1 MLVFAGIFTAINAAV
16 IFMKL
21 RAKRYADAVADSAIL
36 SVLAKL
42 FAGSLGGL
50 VIATT
55 ASVILSV
62 FFYFHF
68 Y

>member
-21 RAKRYADAVADSAIL
+21 RAKRYADAVADVSIL
-36 SVLAKL
+36 SVLSAV

-50 VIATT
+50 VITTT
-55 ASVILSV
+55 ASAMLSV